1 MSQQLFDET
10 PGRLTITG
18 EPAMND
24 TPDTP
29 INRRNIW
36 IRGLFMLLMALA
48 YHVFG
53 TVVFIVTV
61 IQFVMMLLN
70 DKPNARLVSF
80 GRSLGRYLQQIVNFL
95 TFVTEEMHFPFSDWP
110 SGD

>member
-1 MSQQLFDET
+1 
-10 PGRLTITG
+10 
-18 EPAMND
+18 MNE

-48 YHVFG
+48 YQVSG
-53 TVVFIVTV
+53 TVVCFVTV
-61 IQFVMMLLN
+61 IQFLIMLLN

-80 GRSLGRYLQQIVNFL
+80 GRSLGRYLKQIVDFL
-95 TFVTEEMHFPFSDWP
+95 TFAIEEIPFPFNDWP
-110 SGD
+110 A